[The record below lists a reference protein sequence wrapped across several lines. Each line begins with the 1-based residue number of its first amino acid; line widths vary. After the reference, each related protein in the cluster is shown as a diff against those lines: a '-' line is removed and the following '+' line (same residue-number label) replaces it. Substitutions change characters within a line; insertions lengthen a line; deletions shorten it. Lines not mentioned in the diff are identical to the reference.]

1 MRLPEAEM
9 RAHLPA
15 HLILDGQEWARFPTR
30 TFTTVLHNGS
40 KVYAYD
46 RVQYAC
52 VVAGAR

>member
-1 MRLPEAEM
+1 MTLPQTEM
-9 RAHLPA
+9 GAHLPA

-30 TFTTVLHNGS
+30 TFTTVLHDCS

-46 RVQYAC
+46 RVRYAC